1 MPIVAILTATEAEL
15 YSAVQCTQDIMFIYR
30 LFLSLGLET
39 QLPMIL
45 EIDNKGVVNFCNE
58 WSVAGRLRYI

>member
-1 MPIVAILTATEAEL
+1 MMPIVAISVTETEL
-15 YSAVQCTQDIMFIYR
+15 YSAVQCAQDMMFIYR